1 MRKGKVSEP
10 CESLEKKQVVWN
22 NKEEIMKDHFNLY
35 SVPTLCLRICF
46 TFFYI
51 SIYYHVCVC
60 VCVCMHVCLCVSVCV
75 HDAYVCVGS
84 IRWDR
89 CVGGIF
95 NMDKSRSW
103 LSPFTL
109 I

>member
-1 MRKGKVSEP
+1 MRKEKVSEP
-10 CESLEKKQVVWN
+10 YESLEQKRVVWN

-35 SVPTLCLRICF
+35 NVLTLCLRICF
-46 TFFYI
+46 RFFYI
-51 SIYYHVCVC
+51 LIYYP
-60 VCVCMHVCLCVSVCV
+60 VCVCMHVCLCVTLCVQHACVCV
-75 HDAYVCVGS
+75 RS

-103 LSPFTL
+103 LSPSTL